1 MEEDI
6 LFVRV
11 FVPYVDY
18 NHSAIFGY
26 DKNVYGELPIGTA
39 VATSRGIGII
49 IEEIPNDKVPNINV
63 YSIDRLANEKET
75 KIIKRDWWD
84 LILFIHQKLLEQG
97 D

>member
-1 MEEDI
+1 MDGNI
-6 LFVRV
+6 VFIRV

-26 DKNVYGELPIGTA
+26 DKNIYGELPFGSA
-39 VATSRGIGII
+39 VATSRGVGII
-49 IEEIPNDKVPNINV
+49 IEEIPYDKVPNINI

-84 LILFIHQKLLEQG
+84 LILFIHQKLLEQ
-97 D
+97 DD